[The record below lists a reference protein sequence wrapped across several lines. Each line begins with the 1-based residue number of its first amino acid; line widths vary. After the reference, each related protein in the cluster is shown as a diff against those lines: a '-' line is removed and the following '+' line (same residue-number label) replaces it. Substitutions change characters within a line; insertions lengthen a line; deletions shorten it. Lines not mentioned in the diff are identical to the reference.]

1 MSNPLGTLESGALAL
16 GRLLQR
22 MVRPLDSA
30 DPATGL
36 KAMVADL
43 GWTLPDPVPPALIG
57 LRDSIAS
64 LAQKTDHLTTL
75 VASGAGDGDL
85 LAAGAEVVAALVN
98 AVNTIGSLPGALAA
112 QLPPGFVAATNFPN
126 VFAQRLFGTLIV
138 DGLLEMLPLE
148 TNIVRVLGLVEV
160 VDLPPDP
167 AHFQPAFKLRALHWE
182 RLGMLLL
189 DPVAIMHDAYGWGT
203 SSINLKPLHDA
214 LFSLSFA
221 LGFPGVYDF
230 PSPGLLKTIAPGV
243 VNPKPSRSFQ
253 LTLFDFGVVK
263 ATAALTAV
271 PKASPG
277 ETQGIAIALVTTG
290 SLDKFQIPLSADLTL
305 GLTATIDASAGVALI
320 LRPGQTPQLVANYD
334 GPASPVTSGELA
346 ATITYERIEGQDPF
360 RILSLPGGSRIEGR
374 QAHFSGGITRAK
386 NGNLD
391 PSFEGGIKKGKF
403 VLSTGN
409 ADGFLSKILPGDGV
423 NVEFDLTVGWS
434 RALGIYVEGNA
445 GLSIGIPLHVGLGPF
460 SLEWLFL
467 DAGLTGGALGL
478 TVAISAKGALGPLSA
493 SVDHIGVKAIT
504 TFPPN
509 GGNLGPANVAF
520 AFKPPNG
527 IGLAVDAGIVKGGGF
542 LYIDTEHGEY
552 AGALELVFSG
562 FLSLAAIGL
571 ITTKM
576 PDGSSGFSLL
586 IIITADFGPGIQLG
600 FGFTLLAVGGLLGLN
615 RTMLLQPLMDGI
627 RSDAIE
633 SIMFPKDVVGNAMR
647 IISDLRA
654 IFPPR
659 EGTFLIGPMAKL
671 GWGEPTLISL
681 ALGVIIEIPGNIAI
695 LGVLKLALPADDVAV
710 IKIQVNFAG
719 AIEFDKS
726 RLYFFAALYD
736 SHVLFITIEGEM
748 GVLFA
753 FGDDANF
760 VVSIGGFH
768 PQFNPPPLPFP
779 SPKRIEV
786 DIINESFA
794 RIRCDGY
801 FAVTSN
807 TVQFGSHSEFF
818 FGFSALSVEGHSGF
832 DALLQFSPF
841 HFTVSISTSFS
852 VKVFGLGVYGV
863 GIDLLLEGPT
873 PWHAHGTASLSFFFF
888 SVDIGIDFT
897 WGDDRNTMLPP
908 VALMPI
914 LAGEFGKQSN
924 WRAILPVGSNLLVGL
939 RELDPEE
946 AALVLHPVGTLHV
959 SQRAVPLDLT
969 LDKAGNQAPNDAK
982 RFALT
987 VSSPGLSAVKT
998 LQEQFALAQ
1007 FKNLGDAAKLSQAA
1021 YSPMDSGLELS
1032 AAGNA
1037 YASGT
1042 AITCNV
1048 RYDLTIID
1056 TKLRRFK
1063 KRFFVLAGSLFN
1075 HFLEGS
1081 SVARS
1086 PFSAYRKNQTQPFT
1100 EKVTVNPE
1108 SFAVAVAASNT
1119 VFHPEAAAFS
1129 SHAAASDYLSRAV
1142 AKDPSLDGSL
1152 HVIPQF
1158 EVAA

>member
-1 MSNPLGTLESGALAL
+1 MSNALGTLENSALAL
-16 GRLLQR
+16 GKVLQR
-22 MVRPLDSA
+22 IVHPLDSA

-36 KAMVADL
+36 KTLARDL

-57 LRDSIAS
+57 LKDAIAS
-64 LAQKTDHLTTL
+64 LSQKTDHLASL
-75 VASGAGDGDL
+75 VSSSAGDGDL
-85 LAAGAEVVAALVN
+85 LAAGADVVAALIN
-98 AVNTIGSLPGALAA
+98 AVNVIGALPGALSA
-112 QLPPGFVAATNFPN
+112 QLPAAFVSATNFPSQ
-126 VFAQRLFGTLIV
+126 FAQRLFGTLIA
-138 DGLLEMLPLE
+138 DGLLEAFPVE
-148 TNIVRVLGLVEV
+148 SKIARVLGLIEV
-160 VDLPPDP
+160 ADLPADA
-167 AHFQPAFKLRALHWE
+167 AHFQPAFQLRTIHWE
-182 RLGMLLL
+182 RLGMLLS
-189 DPVAIMHDAYGWGT
+189 DPSQILHDAYGWGT
-203 SSINLKPLHDA
+203 PSITLQPLHDA

-230 PSPGLLKTIAPGV
+230 PSLGLLKAIAPAV
-243 VNPKPSRSFQ
+243 SSPKPDRIFE
-253 LTLFDFGVVK
+253 LPLFNYGPVS
-263 ATAALTAV
+263 ATAALTTI
-271 PKASPG
+271 PKASAG

-290 SLDKFQIPLSADLTL
+290 SLDKLQIPIDTDVTL
-305 GLTATIDASAGVALI
+305 EFTATVDASAGVVLAWH
-320 LRPGQTPQLVANYD
+320 PGQTPRLIANYD
-334 GPASPVTSGELA
+334 GPSSPLTSGELA
-346 ATITYERIEGQDPF
+346 VTLNYERASTEDPF
-360 RILSLPGGSRIEGR
+360 TILQLPGGSHIEGR
-374 QAHFSGGITRAK
+374 QAHFSGGLTRAK

-391 PSFEGGIKKGKF
+391 PSVETGIKSGKF
-403 VLSTGN
+403 ILSTAN

-423 NVEFDLTVGWS
+423 NVDFDLTIGWS
-434 RALGIYVEGNA
+434 RELGIYISGNA
-445 GLSIGIPLHVGLGPF
+445 GVSISIPLHVDIGPF

-467 DAGLTGGALGL
+467 EAGLTNGALGL
-478 TVAISAKGALGPLSA
+478 TVAISGKGSLGPLSA
-493 SVDHIGVKAIT
+493 SVERIGLTAVT
-504 TFPPN
+504 TFPPK

-527 IGLAVDAGIVKGGGF
+527 IGLSVNAGIVKGGGF
-542 LYIDTEHGEY
+542 LYIDSAHGEY
-552 AGALELVFSG
+552 AGALELAFAD
-562 FLSLAAIGL
+562 FLTLSAIGL

-576 PDGSSGFSLL
+576 PDGSNGFSLL
-586 IIITADFGPGIQLG
+586 IIITADFGAGIQLG

-627 RSDAIE
+627 RTDSIE
-633 SIMFPKDVVGNAMR
+633 SIMFPKDVVANAMR

-654 IFPPR
+654 IFPPQ
-659 EGTFLIGPMAKL
+659 EGHFLIGPMAKL

-681 ALGVIIEIPGNIAI
+681 ALGIIIEIPGNVAI
-695 LGVLKLALPADDVAV
+695 LGVLKLALPADAVAV

-748 GVLFA
+748 GLLMA
-753 FGDDANF
+753 WGDDANF

-807 TVQFGSHSEFF
+807 TVQFGSHSDFF

-852 VKVFGLGVYGV
+852 VKVFGIGVYGV

-908 VALMPI
+908 VALMPV
-914 LAGEFGKQSN
+914 LAGEYAKQSN
-924 WRAILPVGSNLLVGL
+924 WRAILPNGSNLLVAL
-939 RELDPEE
+939 RQLDSKET
-946 AALVLHPVGTLHV
+946 ALVLHPVGTLQI

-969 LDKAGNQAPNDAK
+969 LDKAGNQAPNDAN

-987 VSSPGLSAVKT
+987 VASASLAPVRT

-1007 FKNLGDAAKLSQAA
+1007 FKNLADAAKLSQQA

-1032 AAGNA
+1032 AAGHT

-1048 RYDLTIID
+1048 RYDLTIVD
-1056 TKLRRFK
+1056 TKLRRYN
-1063 KRFFVLAGSLFN
+1063 KRFYVFIGSLFN
-1075 HFLEGS
+1075 HFLFGS
-1081 SVARS
+1081 SVVRS
-1086 PFSAYRKNQTQPFT
+1086 PLSAYRRAQTQPYT
-1100 EKVTVNPE
+1100 EKVAVNPE
-1108 SFAVAVAASNT
+1108 SFTVALAASNT
-1119 VFHPEAAAFS
+1119 VFHPEAAAFT
-1129 SHAAASDYLSRAV
+1129 SHAAAADYLARAV
-1142 AKDPSLDGSL
+1142 SKDSTLDGSL